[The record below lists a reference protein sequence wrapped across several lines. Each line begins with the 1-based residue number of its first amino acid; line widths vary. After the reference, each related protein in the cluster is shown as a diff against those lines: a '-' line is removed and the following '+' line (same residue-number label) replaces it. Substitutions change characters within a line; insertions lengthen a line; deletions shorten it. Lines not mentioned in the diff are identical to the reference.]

1 MSSASSSTAAA
12 SAAGSS
18 TASGATDRSGGP
30 QVPNGQPPV
39 EGGNGGTGGRGGGS
53 DSAGSNGGGSSN
65 LDQPGGSTSTNATT
79 TTGATAA
86 ASGTTAAVVRRK
98 TNVCL
103 ICGIYTNLS
112 FNIFEPRNGPNII
125 DVIYEKY
132 KFRAERG
139 DNADKHICF
148 SCNNWLINWYSLQN
162 TSGSRTYEPTPSTS
176 RSSDSSNNRHSHK
189 RTKHSRGGGSGG
201 NDKENVRSAGSLL
214 RSMLEQHDQISST
227 TAPIDDCGA
236 KDPKDESTI
245 ATNAL
250 PYAKR
255 ICRAMIPSASRYN
268 RRVVLKENYCQPS
281 SSSNV
286 GASQVLVRRNV
297 RTRFTNREADVES
310 VAEVTSTTC
319 ELDPSTMIR
328 KMFEGQLIRMLEGQG
343 TSVTRE
349 AIPSKEEVA
358 IARTNQIHP
367 QSARSGPPRAASNLD
382 PLQGSGGVDTN
393 GNMDAPENID
403 VILSFDSAISEVIG
417 AVPSLKASSQPP
429 SSGSS
434 SASCDNETFLRSLL
448 DNHRQLYEGLTVSV
462 IGGNRSQ

>member
-12 SAAGSS
+12 AAAAGSS
-18 TASGATDRSGGP
+18 TANGATERSGP
-30 QVPNGQPPV
+30 QVPNGQPAV
-39 EGGNGGTGGRGGGS
+39 EDGSGRGSGS

-65 LDQPGGSTSTNATT
+65 LDQPGGSTSTSANATT
-79 TTGATAA
+79 TTGSAGAA

-162 TSGSRTYEPTPSTS
+162 SSGSRTYEPTPSSS

-189 RTKHSRGGGSGG
+189 RTKHSRGSGGG
-201 NDKENVRSAGSLL
+201 NDKENARGARSLL
-214 RSMLEQHDQISST
+214 RSMLEQHDQVSST
-227 TAPIDDCGA
+227 TAPIDDCGR
-236 KDPKDESTI
+236 KDRKDGSSTI

-255 ICRAMIPSASRYN
+255 ICRAMVPSAGRYN
-268 RRVVLKENYCQPS
+268 RRIALKENHCQPS
-281 SSSNV
+281 SSSFNV
-286 GASQVLVRRNV
+286 GTSQILHRNA
-297 RTRFTNREADVES
+297 RMRITNREVEEES

-319 ELDPSTMIR
+319 EVDPCTMIR

-349 AIPSKEEVA
+349 AIPAKDEVA
-358 IARTNQIHP
+358 TDRANQTNL
-367 QSARSGPPRAASNLD
+367 QSARSRESRVATIANPH
-382 PLQGSGGVDTN
+382 QGSSGMDAN

-403 VILSFDSAISEVIG
+403 VVLSFDSAISEVIG
-417 AVPSLKASSQPP
+417 AVPSLKTPPPASG
-429 SSGSS
+429 GSS
-434 SASCDNETFLRSLL
+434 SDSCDNETFLRSLL
-448 DNHRQLYEGLTVSV
+448 DNHRQLYDGLTVSV
-462 IGGNRSQ
+462 IGSDRLQ

>member
-12 SAAGSS
+12 TTAAGSS
-18 TASGATDRSGGP
+18 AANGATERSGP
-30 QVPNGQPPV
+30 QVANGGQPAV
-39 EGGNGGTGGRGGGS
+39 EDGSGRGSGS
-53 DSAGSNGGGSSN
+53 DTAGSNGGGSSN
-65 LDQPGGSTSTNATT
+65 LDQPGGSTSANATT
-79 TTGATAA
+79 TTGPAA

-189 RTKHSRGGGSGG
+189 RTKHSRGGGGAG
-201 NDKENVRSAGSLL
+201 ENDKENARGTGSLL
-214 RSMLEQHDQISST
+214 RSMLEQHDQVSST
-227 TAPIDDCGA
+227 TAPLDDCGA
-236 KDPKDESTI
+236 KHLKDECTT
-245 ATNAL
+245 ATYAL

-255 ICRAMIPSASRYN
+255 MCRAMAPSASRYN
-268 RRVVLKENYCQPS
+268 RRVALKENHCQPAS
-281 SSSNV
+281 ANV
-286 GASQVLVRRNV
+286 GTSQVLHRNA
-297 RTRFTNREADVES
+297 RMRFTNREVDVES

-319 ELDPSTMIR
+319 EVDPCTMIR

-349 AIPSKEEVA
+349 TIPLNDEVTT
-358 IARTNQIHP
+358 ARTNQTNP
-367 QSARSGPPRAASNLD
+367 QPARSRAPRAAIISN
-382 PLQGSGGVDTN
+382 GSSGVDAN
-393 GNMDAPENID
+393 GNMDTPENID
-403 VILSFDSAISEVIG
+403 VVLSFDSAISEVIG
-417 AVPSLKASSQPP
+417 AVPSLKEPQTAAN
-429 SSGSS
+429 SGSS
-434 SASCDNETFLRSLL
+434 SASCDHETFLRTLL

-462 IGGNRSQ
+462 IGGDRLQ